1 MVIEYI
7 PDKWRNLRL
16 EYTDEYLNY
25 HKEKKLKKESIHEPK
40 IMKKPG
46 KIIVNNPIKQPDSI
60 LKNKSDVYNEKHKGG
75 VDCDKCANKG
85 TRCNI
90 L

>member
-7 PDKWRNLRL
+7 PEKWRNLRL
-16 EYTDEYLNY
+16 EYTDEYITY
-25 HKEKKLKKESIHEPK
+25 IKEKKLKKESIHEPK
-40 IMKKPG
+40 IMKK
-46 KIIVNNPIKQPDSI
+46 PIKQPDSI

-75 VDCDKCANKG
+75 VDCDKCANKD